1 MRFLAMVLTLLFT
14 CSPVFAFQNEPD
26 GFQGLKL
33 NSSFEE
39 VKSSELLCDKNYG
52 EDEKEVDTYDLD
64 LDLSNEY
71 SVRLD
76 EYYFDLDEQLQ
87 SLHGVPFKVLYFDF
101 YKDKLYCIT
110 VCLGQSVVRTEDDKK
125 LNMFY
130 FRELQRNFTELYGSP
145 TSTYPEQLEAN
156 DSYTRLQWEGDKA
169 IIILRWIN
177 DFPQLTITSVPLQN
191 EIKDAVCKQAST
203 EVN

>member
-1 MRFLAMVLTLLFT
+1 MRFLAMVLLLLFS

-110 VCLGQSVVRTEDDKK
+110 VCLGQAVARTEADKK

-145 TSTYPEQLEAN
+145 TSTYPEQLDAN
-156 DSYTRLQWEGDKA
+156 DSYTRLQWEGDNA
-169 IIILRWIN
+169 IISLRWIH
-177 DFPQLTITSVPLQN
+177 DFPQLTITSVQLQN
-191 EIKDAVCKQAST
+191 EIKEDIYKQAST

>member
-1 MRFLAMVLTLLFT
+1 MRFLAMVLILLFT
-14 CSPVFAFQNEPD
+14 CSPAFAFPNEPD

-39 VKSSELLCDKNYG
+39 VKSSQLLCDKYYG
-52 EDEKEVDTYDLD
+52 EDEKELDAHEFDLS
-64 LDLSNEY
+64 LSNEY

-76 EYYFDLDEQLQ
+76 EYYFDLDEQIQ

-110 VCLGQSVVRTEDDKK
+110 VCLGQAVARTEDYKK

-130 FRELQRNFTELYGSP
+130 FHELQRNFTELYGPP

-156 DSYTRLQWEGDKA
+156 DSYTRLFWEGDKA
-169 IIILRWIN
+169 IISLRWLN
-177 DFPQLTITSVPLQN
+177 NFPQLTITSVPLRN
-191 EIKDAVCKQAST
+191 EIKDAIYKQAST

>member
-1 MRFLAMVLTLLFT
+1 MRFLAMVLLLLFS
-14 CSPVFAFQNEPD
+14 CSTGFAFQNEPD
-26 GFQGLKL
+26 GFQGFRF

-39 VKSSELLCDKNYG
+39 VKSSELLYDKYCSG
-52 EDEKEVDTYDLD
+52 DEKDVDAYDFD
-64 LDLSNEY
+64 LNLSNEY

-76 EYYFDLDEQLQ
+76 EYYFDLDEQTQ

-101 YKDKLYCIT
+101 YKDKLYRIT
-110 VCLGQSVVRTEDDKK
+110 VCLGQAVARTEDDKN

-130 FRELQRNFTELYGSP
+130 FHELQRNFTELYGPP

-156 DSYTRLQWEGDKA
+156 DSYTKLQWQGDKA

-191 EIKDAVCKQAST
+191 EIKEDICKQAST

>member
-1 MRFLAMVLTLLFT
+1 MRFLAMVLALLFT

-26 GFQGLKL
+26 AFQGLKL

-39 VKSSELLCDKNYG
+39 VKSSELLCDKYYAG
-52 EDEKEVDTYDLD
+52 DKIELDTYDFD
-64 LDLSNEY
+64 LRLSNEY

-76 EYYFDLDEQLQ
+76 EYYFDLDEQIQ

-110 VCLGQSVVRTEDDKK
+110 VCLGHIARTEDDKK

-130 FRELQRNFTELYGSP
+130 FHELQRNFTELYGPP
-145 TSTYPEQLEAN
+145 TRTYPEQLEAN
-156 DSYTRLQWEGDKA
+156 DSYTDLFWEGDKA
-169 IIILRWIN
+169 IIRLRWTY
-177 DFPQLTITSVPLQN
+177 DFPQLTITSVPLRN
-191 EIKDAVCKQAST
+191 EIKDDIYKQAST
-203 EVN
+203 EGN

>member
-39 VKSSELLCDKNYG
+39 VKSSELLCDKYYG
-52 EDEKEVDTYDLD
+52 EDEKELDAHEFDLS
-64 LDLSNEY
+64 LSNEY

-76 EYYFDLDEQLQ
+76 EYYFDLDEQIQ
-87 SLHGVPFKVLYFDF
+87 SLHGAPFKVLYFDF

-110 VCLGQSVVRTEDDKK
+110 VCLGHIARTEDEKK

-130 FRELQRNFTELYGSP
+130 FHELQRNFTELYGPP

-156 DSYTRLQWEGDKA
+156 DSYTDLFWEGDKA
-169 IIILRWIN
+169 IIRLRWIY
-177 DFPQLTITSVPLQN
+177 DFPQLTITSVPLRN
-191 EIKDAVCKQAST
+191 EIKVDIYKQAST
-203 EVN
+203 ERN

>member
-1 MRFLAMVLTLLFT
+1 MRFLAMVLILLFT

-26 GFQGLKL
+26 GFQGVKL

-39 VKSSELLCDKNYG
+39 VKSSQLLCDKYYAG
-52 EDEKEVDTYDLD
+52 DKIELDTYDLD
-64 LDLSNEY
+64 LRLSNEY

-76 EYYFDLDEQLQ
+76 EYYFDLDEQIQ

-110 VCLGQSVVRTEDDKK
+110 VCLGHIARTEDDKK

-130 FRELQRNFTELYGSP
+130 FHELQRNFTELYGPP
-145 TSTYPEQLEAN
+145 TRTYPEQLEAN
-156 DSYTRLQWEGDKA
+156 DSYTDLFWEGDKA
-169 IIILRWIN
+169 IIRLRWVY
-177 DFPQLTITSVPLQN
+177 DFPQLTITSVPLRN
-191 EIKDAVCKQAST
+191 EIKDDIYKQAST
-203 EVN
+203 ERN

>member
-26 GFQGLKL
+26 AFQGLKL

-39 VKSSELLCDKNYG
+39 VKSSELLCDKYYAG
-52 EDEKEVDTYDLD
+52 DEKELDPYDLD
-64 LDLSNEY
+64 LRLSHEY

-76 EYYFDLDEQLQ
+76 EYYFDLDEQIQ

-110 VCLGQSVVRTEDDKK
+110 VCLGQAVARTEVDKK

-130 FRELQRNFTELYGSP
+130 FHELQRNFTELYGPP
-145 TSTYPEQLEAN
+145 TSTYPEQLEGN
-156 DSYTRLQWEGDKA
+156 DSYTRLFWEGDKA
-169 IIILRWIN
+169 IISLRWIN
-177 DFPQLTITSVPLQN
+177 NFPQLTITSVPLRN
-191 EIKDAVCKQAST
+191 KIKDAIYKQAST

>member
-1 MRFLAMVLTLLFT
+1 MRFLAMVLLLLFS

-39 VKSSELLCDKNYG
+39 VKSSELLCDKYYAG
-52 EDEKEVDTYDLD
+52 GKKDPKAYDSDLD
-64 LDLSNEY
+64 LDDTCGVCLY
-71 SVRLD
+71 
-76 EYYFDLDEQLQ
+76 EYYFELDEPTQ
-87 SLHGVPFKVLYFDF
+87 SLHGVPFNVLFTNF
-101 YKDKLYCIT
+101 YKDKLYSII
-110 VCLGQSVVRTEDDKK
+110 VCLGPRKVRTEDDKK

-130 FRELQRNFTELYGSP
+130 FRELQRNFTELYGPP

-156 DSYTRLQWEGDKA
+156 DSYTKLQWQGDKA

-177 DFPQLTITSVPLQN
+177 DFPQLTITSVPLKN
-191 EIKDAVCKQAST
+191 EIKEALKNA
-203 EVN
+203 

>member
-33 NSSFEE
+33 NSSIEE

-110 VCLGQSVVRTEDDKK
+110 VCLGQAVVRTEDDKK

-169 IIILRWIN
+169 IISLRWIH
-177 DFPQLTITSVPLQN
+177 DFPQLTITSVSLQN
-191 EIKDAVCKQAST
+191 EIKDDIYKQAST

>member
-39 VKSSELLCDKNYG
+39 VKSSELLRDKYYAG
-52 EDEKEVDTYDLD
+52 DEKEVDSYDFD
-64 LDLSNEY
+64 LNLSNEY

-76 EYYFDLDEQLQ
+76 EYYFDLDEQIQ

-110 VCLGQSVVRTEDDKK
+110 VCLGQAVARTEDDKK

-130 FRELQRNFTELYGSP
+130 FHELQRNFTELYGPP
-145 TSTYPEQLEAN
+145 TSTYSEQLEAN
-156 DSYTRLQWEGDKA
+156 DSYTRLFWEGDKA
-169 IIILRWIN
+169 IISLRWIN
-177 DFPQLTITSVPLQN
+177 NFPQLTITSVPLRN
-191 EIKDAVCKQAST
+191 EIKDKIFKQAST
-203 EVN
+203 EGN

>member
-26 GFQGLKL
+26 GFQGLKF

-39 VKSSELLCDKNYG
+39 VKSSELLRDKYYAGG
-52 EDEKEVDTYDLD
+52 EKDPKAYDYDLD
-64 LDLSNEY
+64 LDDTYGVCLY
-71 SVRLD
+71 
-76 EYYFDLDEQLQ
+76 EYYFELDEPTQ
-87 SLHGVPFKVLYFDF
+87 SLHGVPFDVLFTNF
-101 YKDKLYCIT
+101 YKDKLYSVI
-110 VCLGQSVVRTEDDKK
+110 VCLGQSKVRTEDDKK

-130 FRELQRNFTELYGSP
+130 FRELQRNFTELYGPP
-145 TSTYPEQLEAN
+145 TSTFPEQLEAN

-169 IIILRWIN
+169 IISLRWIH
-177 DFPQLTITSVPLQN
+177 DFPQLTITSVQLQN
-191 EIKDAVCKQAST
+191 EIKEDIYKQAST

>member
-1 MRFLAMVLTLLFT
+1 MRFLAMVLALLFT

-26 GFQGLKL
+26 GFQGIKL

-39 VKSSELLCDKNYG
+39 VKSSELLCDKYYAG
-52 EDEKEVDTYDLD
+52 DEKDLDTYDLD
-64 LDLSNEY
+64 LRLSNEY

-76 EYYFDLDEQLQ
+76 EYYFDLDEQIQ
-87 SLHGVPFKVLYFDF
+87 SLHGVPFKVLYFNF

-110 VCLGQSVVRTEDDKK
+110 VCLGHIARTEDDKK

-130 FRELQRNFTELYGSP
+130 FHELQRNFTELYGPP

-169 IIILRWIN
+169 IISLRWIH
-177 DFPQLTITSVPLQN
+177 DFPQLTITSVPLRN
-191 EIKDAVCKQAST
+191 EIKDAIYKQAST
-203 EVN
+203 ERN

>member
-1 MRFLAMVLTLLFT
+1 MRFLAMVLALLFT

-39 VKSSELLCDKNYG
+39 VKSSQLLCDKYYAG
-52 EDEKEVDTYDLD
+52 DEKELDTYDLD
-64 LDLSNEY
+64 LRLSNEY

-76 EYYFDLDEQLQ
+76 EYYFDLDEQIQ

-110 VCLGQSVVRTEDDKK
+110 VCLGQAVARTEDDKK

-130 FRELQRNFTELYGSP
+130 FHELQRNFTELYGPP

-169 IIILRWIN
+169 IISLRWIH
-177 DFPQLTITSVPLQN
+177 DFPQLTITSVPLRN
-191 EIKDAVCKQAST
+191 EIKDAIYKQAST
-203 EVN
+203 ERN

>member
-1 MRFLAMVLTLLFT
+1 MRFLAMVLLLLFS

-101 YKDKLYCIT
+101 YKDKLYRIT
-110 VCLGQSVVRTEDDKK
+110 VCLGQAVARTEDDKK

-145 TSTYPEQLEAN
+145 TSTYPEQLDAN
-156 DSYTRLQWEGDKA
+156 DSYTRLQWEGDNA
-169 IIILRWIN
+169 IISLRWIH
-177 DFPQLTITSVPLQN
+177 DFPQLTITSVQLQN
-191 EIKDAVCKQAST
+191 EIKEDIYKQAST

>member
-39 VKSSELLCDKNYG
+39 VKSSQLLCDKYYAG
-52 EDEKEVDTYDLD
+52 DEKELDTYDLD
-64 LDLSNEY
+64 LRLSNEY

-76 EYYFDLDEQLQ
+76 EYYFDLDEQIQ

-110 VCLGQSVVRTEDDKK
+110 VCLGQAVARTEDDKK

-130 FRELQRNFTELYGSP
+130 FHELQRNFTELYGPP

-169 IIILRWIN
+169 IISLRWIH
-177 DFPQLTITSVPLQN
+177 DFPQLTITSVSLRN
-191 EIKDAVCKQAST
+191 EIKDAIYKQAST
-203 EVN
+203 ERN

>member
-14 CSPVFAFQNEPD
+14 CSPGFAFQNEPD

-39 VKSSELLCDKNYG
+39 VKSSELLCEKNYG
-52 EDEKEVDTYDLD
+52 EDEKELDPYDFD
-64 LDLSNEY
+64 LNLSNEY

-76 EYYFDLDEQLQ
+76 EYYFDLDEQIQ

-110 VCLGQSVVRTEDDKK
+110 VCLGHIARTEDDKK

-130 FRELQRNFTELYGSP
+130 FHELQRNFTELYGSP
-145 TSTYPEQLEAN
+145 TRTYPEQLEAN
-156 DSYTRLQWEGDKA
+156 DSYTDLFWEGDKA
-169 IIILRWIN
+169 IIRLRWIH
-177 DFPQLTITSVPLQN
+177 DFPQLTITSVPLRN
-191 EIKDAVCKQAST
+191 EIKDDIYKQAST
-203 EVN
+203 ERN

>member
-1 MRFLAMVLTLLFT
+1 MRFLAMVLALLFT

-26 GFQGLKL
+26 GFQGVKL

-39 VKSSELLCDKNYG
+39 VKSSELLCDKYYAG
-52 EDEKEVDTYDLD
+52 DKIELDTYDFD
-64 LDLSNEY
+64 LRLSNEY

-101 YKDKLYCIT
+101 YKDKLYRIT
-110 VCLGQSVVRTEDDKK
+110 VCLGQAVARTEADKK

-145 TSTYPEQLEAN
+145 TSTYPEQLDAN
-156 DSYTRLQWEGDKA
+156 DSYTRLQWEGDNA
-169 IIILRWIN
+169 IISLRWIH
-177 DFPQLTITSVPLQN
+177 DFPQLTITSVQLQN
-191 EIKDAVCKQAST
+191 EIKEDIYKQAST

>member
-26 GFQGLKL
+26 AFQGLKL

-39 VKSSELLCDKNYG
+39 VKSSQLLCDKYYAG
-52 EDEKEVDTYDLD
+52 DEKELDPYDLD
-64 LDLSNEY
+64 LRLSHEY

-76 EYYFDLDEQLQ
+76 EYYFDLDEQIQ

-110 VCLGQSVVRTEDDKK
+110 VCLGQAVARTEDDKK
-125 LNMFY
+125 INMFY
-130 FRELQRNFTELYGSP
+130 FHELQRNFTELYGPP
-145 TSTYPEQLEAN
+145 TNTYPEQLEAN

-169 IIILRWIN
+169 IISLRWVY
-177 DFPQLTITSVPLQN
+177 DFPQLTITSVPLRN
-191 EIKDAVCKQAST
+191 KIKDDIYKQAST
-203 EVN
+203 ERN

>member
-39 VKSSELLCDKNYG
+39 VKSSQLLCDKYYAG
-52 EDEKEVDTYDLD
+52 DEKELDTYDFD
-64 LDLSNEY
+64 LRLSNEY

-76 EYYFDLDEQLQ
+76 EYYFDLDEQIQ

-101 YKDKLYCIT
+101 YKDKLYRIT
-110 VCLGQSVVRTEDDKK
+110 VCLGQAVARTEDDKK

-130 FRELQRNFTELYGSP
+130 FHELQRNFTELYGSP
-145 TSTYPEQLEAN
+145 TSTSPEQLEAN
-156 DSYTRLQWEGDKA
+156 DSYTKLQWQGDKA

-177 DFPQLTITSVPLQN
+177 DFPQLTITSVSLQN
-191 EIKDAVCKQAST
+191 ERNDDIYKQAST

>member
-1 MRFLAMVLTLLFT
+1 MRFLAMVLTLLVT

-26 GFQGLKL
+26 CFQGLKL

-39 VKSSELLCDKNYG
+39 VKSSQLLCDKYYAG
-52 EDEKEVDTYDLD
+52 DKIELDTYDFD
-64 LDLSNEY
+64 LRLSNEY

-76 EYYFDLDEQLQ
+76 EYYFDLDEQIQ

-110 VCLGQSVVRTEDDKK
+110 VCLGHIARTEDDKK

-130 FRELQRNFTELYGSP
+130 FHELQRNFTELYGPP
-145 TSTYPEQLEAN
+145 TRTYPEQLEAN
-156 DSYTRLQWEGDKA
+156 DSYTDLFWEGDKA
-169 IIILRWIN
+169 IIRLRWIH
-177 DFPQLTITSVPLQN
+177 DFPQLTITSVPLRN
-191 EIKDAVCKQAST
+191 EIKDDIYKQAST
-203 EVN
+203 ERN

>member
-1 MRFLAMVLTLLFT
+1 MRFVSMVLTLLFT

-39 VKSSELLCDKNYG
+39 VKSSELLCDKYYAG
-52 EDEKEVDTYDLD
+52 DEKELDTYDLD
-64 LDLSNEY
+64 LRLSNEY

-76 EYYFDLDEQLQ
+76 EYYFDLDEQIQ

-110 VCLGQSVVRTEDDKK
+110 VCLGHIARTEDDKK

-130 FRELQRNFTELYGSP
+130 FHELQRNFTELYGPP

-169 IIILRWIN
+169 IISLRWIH
-177 DFPQLTITSVPLQN
+177 DFPQLTITSVPLRN
-191 EIKDAVCKQAST
+191 EIRDAIYKQAST
-203 EVN
+203 EGN

>member
-1 MRFLAMVLTLLFT
+1 MRFLAMVLLLLFS
-14 CSPVFAFQNEPD
+14 CSTGFAFQNEPD

-39 VKSSELLCDKNYG
+39 VKSSELLCDKYYAG
-52 EDEKEVDTYDLD
+52 DEKELDTYDLD
-64 LDLSNEY
+64 LRLSNEY

-76 EYYFDLDEQLQ
+76 EYYFDLDEQIQ

-110 VCLGQSVVRTEDDKK
+110 VCLGHIARTEDDKK

-130 FRELQRNFTELYGSP
+130 FHELQRNFTELYGPP

-169 IIILRWIN
+169 IISLRWIH
-177 DFPQLTITSVPLQN
+177 DFPQLTITSVPLRN
-191 EIKDAVCKQAST
+191 EIRDAIYKQAST
-203 EVN
+203 EGN

>member
-39 VKSSELLCDKNYG
+39 VKSSQLLCDKYYAG
-52 EDEKEVDTYDLD
+52 DKIELDTYDFD
-64 LDLSNEY
+64 LRLNNEY

-76 EYYFDLDEQLQ
+76 EYYFDLDEQIQ

-110 VCLGQSVVRTEDDKK
+110 VCLGHIARTEDDKK

-130 FRELQRNFTELYGSP
+130 FHELQRNFTELYGPP
-145 TSTYPEQLEAN
+145 TRTYPEQLEAN
-156 DSYTRLQWEGDKA
+156 DSYTDLFWEGDKA
-169 IIILRWIN
+169 IIRLRWIH
-177 DFPQLTITSVPLQN
+177 DFPQLTITSVPLRN
-191 EIKDAVCKQAST
+191 EIKDDIYKQAST
-203 EVN
+203 EGN

>member
-26 GFQGLKL
+26 GFQGVKL

-39 VKSSELLCDKNYG
+39 VKSSELLCNKYYAG
-52 EDEKEVDTYDLD
+52 DEKELDTYDLD
-64 LDLSNEY
+64 LRLSNEY

-76 EYYFDLDEQLQ
+76 EYYFDLDEQIQ

-110 VCLGQSVVRTEDDKK
+110 VCLGQAVARTEDDKK

-130 FRELQRNFTELYGSP
+130 FHELQRNFTELYGPP

-169 IIILRWIN
+169 IISLRWIH
-177 DFPQLTITSVPLQN
+177 DFPQLTITSVPLRN
-191 EIKDAVCKQAST
+191 EIKDAIYKQAST
-203 EVN
+203 EGN

>member
-26 GFQGLKL
+26 GFQGVKL

-39 VKSSELLCDKNYG
+39 VKSSELLRDKYYAG
-52 EDEKEVDTYDLD
+52 DEKEVDTYDLN
-64 LDLSNEY
+64 LNLSNTY
-71 SVRLD
+71 SARLD
-76 EYYFDLDEQLQ
+76 EYYFDLDEQIQ

-110 VCLGQSVVRTEDDKK
+110 VCLGQAVVRTEDDKK

-130 FRELQRNFTELYGSP
+130 FRELQRNFTKLYGSP

-156 DSYTRLQWEGDKA
+156 DSYTMLQWQGDKA
-169 IIILRWIN
+169 IIILKWIN
-177 DFPQLTITSVPLQN
+177 DFPQLTITSVQLQN
-191 EIKDAVCKQAST
+191 EIKEDIYKQAST

>member
-33 NSSFEE
+33 NSSCEE
-39 VKSSELLCDKNYG
+39 VKSSELLCDKYYAG
-52 EDEKEVDTYDLD
+52 DEKELDTYDLD
-64 LDLSNEY
+64 LRLSNEY

-76 EYYFDLDEQLQ
+76 EYYFDLDEQIQ

-110 VCLGQSVVRTEDDKK
+110 VCLGHVARTEDDKK

-130 FRELQRNFTELYGSP
+130 FQELQRNFTELYGPP

-169 IIILRWIN
+169 IIRLRWTY
-177 DFPQLTITSVPLQN
+177 DFPQLTITSVPLRN
-191 EIKDAVCKQAST
+191 EIKDDIYKQAST
-203 EVN
+203 EGN

>member
-1 MRFLAMVLTLLFT
+1 MRFLAMVLLLLFS

-26 GFQGLKL
+26 GFQGVKL

-76 EYYFDLDEQLQ
+76 EYYFDLDEQIQ
-87 SLHGVPFKVLYFDF
+87 SLHGVPFKVLYANF
-101 YKDKLYCIT
+101 YKDKLYSVI

-130 FRELQRNFTELYGSP
+130 FRELQRIFTELYGPP
-145 TSTYPEQLEAN
+145 TSTFPEQLEAN

-169 IIILRWIN
+169 IISLRWIYN
-177 DFPQLTITSVPLQN
+177 FPRLTITSVPLQN
-191 EIKDAVCKQAST
+191 EIKDAIYKQAST

>member
-14 CSPVFAFQNEPD
+14 CSPVFAFQNEPN

-39 VKSSELLCDKNYG
+39 VKSSELLCDKYYAGG
-52 EDEKEVDTYDLD
+52 EKDPKAYDLD
-64 LDLSNEY
+64 LDLDDTCGVCLY
-71 SVRLD
+71 
-76 EYYFDLDEQLQ
+76 EYYFELDEPTQ
-87 SLHGVPFKVLYFDF
+87 SLHGVPFDVLFTNF
-101 YKDKLYCIT
+101 YKDKLYSVI
-110 VCLGQSVVRTEDDKK
+110 VCLGQSNVRTEDDKK

-169 IIILRWIN
+169 IITLRWIYN
-177 DFPQLTITSVPLQN
+177 FPRLTIMSLPLQN
-191 EIKDAVCKQAST
+191 EIKEDIYKQAST

>member
-39 VKSSELLCDKNYG
+39 VKSSQLLCDKYYAG
-52 EDEKEVDTYDLD
+52 DKIELDTYDFD
-64 LDLSNEY
+64 LRLSNEY

-76 EYYFDLDEQLQ
+76 EYYFDLDEQIQ

-110 VCLGQSVVRTEDDKK
+110 VCLGHIARTEDDKK

-130 FRELQRNFTELYGSP
+130 FHELQRNFTELYGSP
-145 TSTYPEQLEAN
+145 TRTYPEQLEAN
-156 DSYTRLQWEGDKA
+156 DSYTDLFWEGDKA
-169 IIILRWIN
+169 IIRLRWIH
-177 DFPQLTITSVPLQN
+177 DFPQLTITSVPLRN
-191 EIKDAVCKQAST
+191 EIKDDIYKQAST
-203 EVN
+203 ERN

>member
-1 MRFLAMVLTLLFT
+1 MRFLAMVLILLFT

-26 GFQGLKL
+26 GFQGVKL

-39 VKSSELLCDKNYG
+39 VKSSELLRDKYYAG
-52 EDEKEVDTYDLD
+52 DEKEVDAYDLD

-76 EYYFDLDEQLQ
+76 EYYFDLDEQIQ

-110 VCLGQSVVRTEDDKK
+110 VCLGHIARTEDDKK
-125 LNMFY
+125 MNMFY

-156 DSYTRLQWEGDKA
+156 DSYTMLQWQGDKA
-169 IIILRWIN
+169 IIILKWIN
-177 DFPQLTITSVPLQN
+177 DFPQLTITSVPLKN
-191 EIKDAVCKQAST
+191 EIKEDICKQAST

>member
-26 GFQGLKL
+26 GFQGVKL

-39 VKSSELLCDKNYG
+39 VKSSELLCNKYYAG
-52 EDEKEVDTYDLD
+52 DEKELDTYDLD
-64 LDLSNEY
+64 LRLSNEY

-76 EYYFDLDEQLQ
+76 EYYFDLDEQIQ

-110 VCLGQSVVRTEDDKK
+110 VCLGHIARTEDDKK

-130 FRELQRNFTELYGSP
+130 FHELQRNFTELYGPP

-169 IIILRWIN
+169 IISLRWIH
-177 DFPQLTITSVPLQN
+177 DFPQLTITSVPLRN
-191 EIKDAVCKQAST
+191 EIKDAIYKQAST
-203 EVN
+203 EGN

>member
-39 VKSSELLCDKNYG
+39 VKSSQLLCDKYYAG
-52 EDEKEVDTYDLD
+52 DEKELDPYDLD
-64 LDLSNEY
+64 LRLNNEY

-76 EYYFDLDEQLQ
+76 EYYFDLDEQIQ

-110 VCLGQSVVRTEDDKK
+110 VCLGHIARTEDDKK

-130 FRELQRNFTELYGSP
+130 FHELQRNFTELYGPP

-169 IIILRWIN
+169 IISLRWIN
-177 DFPQLTITSVPLQN
+177 DFPQLTITSVPLRN
-191 EIKDAVCKQAST
+191 EIKDDIYKQAST
-203 EVN
+203 EGN